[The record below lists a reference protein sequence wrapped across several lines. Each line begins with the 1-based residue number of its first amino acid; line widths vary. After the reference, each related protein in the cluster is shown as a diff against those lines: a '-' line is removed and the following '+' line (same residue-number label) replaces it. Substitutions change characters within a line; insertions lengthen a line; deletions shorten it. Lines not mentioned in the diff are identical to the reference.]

1 MATKHFSAIEAIGE
15 WLNGNPEV
23 GNTDP
28 VTIMRGTAATI
39 VGSWYVEQT
48 YGGLTWRQTYY
59 TDATSTVVAI
69 SAVTTV

>member
-1 MATKHFSAIEAIGE
+1 MTKMFNFQESVVAF
-15 WLNGNPEV
+15 LNGNPEL

-39 VGSWYVEQT
+39 VGSWYVDQT
-48 YGGLTWRQTYY
+48 YGGVTWRQTYY
-59 TDATSTVVAI
+59 VDASSTVVAI

>member
-1 MATKHFSAIEAIGE
+1 MTEMFNFQEAVVAY
-15 WLNGNPEV
+15 LNGNPV
-23 GNTDP
+23 LGNTDP
-28 VTIMRGTAATI
+28 VTIMRGTNATI

-59 TDATSTVVAI
+59 CDATSTVVAI